1 MMDVELSTNLEPEPA
16 SEPIRVLV
24 VDDHA
29 IVAEGLELALGRDP
43 TIHVVGVAST
53 AAEAVSMAR
62 EARPDVVLMDQHL
75 PDGTGTE
82 AAALIRDDLLE
93 TAIVML
99 TGDNDERVLLAA
111 IESGACGYLLKSN
124 AAPQVIDAVH
134 RAAEGEM
141 LIPAAVLAGLLGRQ
155 RRERTTGRPHL
166 VEPLTQREQEVLDLM
181 ARGMDNRVIA
191 DHLIISYT
199 TVRTHVQNVLSKLG
213 AHSKLEA
220 LARANEYGLLGR

>member
-1 MMDVELSTNLEPEPA
+1 MMDVELSTNVEPEPA

-82 AAALIRDDLLE
+82 AAALIRDDLPE

-199 TVRTHVQNVLSKLG
+199 TVRTHVHNVLSKLG

>member
-1 MMDVELSTNLEPEPA
+1 
-16 SEPIRVLV
+16 V

-82 AAALIRDDLLE
+82 AAALIRDDLPE